1 MAKKR
6 TRGGYRKPQ
15 NPAAVSGPG
24 ALSKSTDGKQP
35 VVRVPDVPYGE
46 QAALTAQQ
54 QAAPLPQQRPI
65 PIPRTPTPQ
74 LNVFGTTERPAEP
87 ITEGAMLGAGSPP
100 AQAIEEDENMLLAAM
115 YAIAPSSLISEMI
128 NQGSI

>member
-24 ALSKSTDGKQP
+24 ALSKRTDGKQP

-54 QAAPLPQQRPI
+54 QAAR
-65 PIPRTPTPQ
+65 RDRAQ
-74 LNVFGTTERPAEP
+74 LAGLARPAGGRAP
-87 ITEGAMLGAGSPP
+87 HGQRQAGGRRHRLAGVALAQPVQPRRDPRRRHLGHLRGAPCA
-100 AQAIEEDENMLLAAM
+100 LLRVGVRA
-115 YAIAPSSLISEMI
+115 
-128 NQGSI
+128 

>member
-24 ALSKSTDGKQP
+24 ALSKRTDGKQP

-46 QAALTAQQ
+46 QAA
-54 QAAPLPQQRPI
+54 
-65 PIPRTPTPQ
+65 
-74 LNVFGTTERPAEP
+74 
-87 ITEGAMLGAGSPP
+87 
-100 AQAIEEDENMLLAAM
+100 
-115 YAIAPSSLISEMI
+115 
-128 NQGSI
+128 

>member
-24 ALSKSTDGKQP
+24 ALSKRTDGKQP

-65 PIPRTPTPQ
+65 PIPRTPVPQ

-100 AQAIEEDENMLLAAM
+100 AQAIEEGEHRVLAATIH
-115 YAIAPSSLISEMI
+115 IATSTLKTAHLH
-128 NQGSI
+128 NG